1 MMWISAAAVAVLIV
15 ASAFLTIAYEAAF
28 QIAASHLRTLQE
40 EGFEGSEALAAVRD
54 RNPSVR
60 ASVRVVTA
68 VFSLSAVGLI
78 ALTGVTT
85 WGAAGPL
92 VNTIIGVMLVLVV
105 ADLIP
110 YAVASRRPVRLA
122 LSLAPLLL
130 RVAQVTRPLTARL
143 IRMEGR
149 LGGSD
154 ESLTTERREL
164 LEIQVIGEEEGVLEE
179 SENRL
184 VERAFRLDG

>member
-1 MMWISAAAVAVLIV
+1 MMWISAAAVAVLLV
-15 ASAFLTIAYEAAF
+15 TSALLTVAYEAAF
-28 QIAASHLRTLQE
+28 QIATSHLRTLQE

-54 RNPSVR
+54 RKSSVR

-68 VFSLSAVGLI
+68 LFSLSAVGLI

-92 VNTIIGVMLVLVV
+92 VNTIIGVVLVLVV

-110 YAVASRRPVRLA
+110 YAVAARRPVRLA

-130 RVAQVTRPLTARL
+130 RDHRPICRCRRVSCFTTRTWCTTPLTPGCWPCR
-143 IRMEGR
+143 
-149 LGGSD
+149 
-154 ESLTTERREL
+154 
-164 LEIQVIGEEEGVLEE
+164 
-179 SENRL
+179 N
-184 VERAFRLDG
+184 